1 MNIYEIK
8 RETQETE
15 PHFFTRKT
23 MKFFNQTLR
32 DFRVKR
38 QPDGR
43 YRISAPIRQSSRRR
57 GSEYF
62 HYDYSEDV
70 MAYTVRFY
78 NPLTKKLELEGD
90 FKRLLSHT
98 HQLLMR

>member
-8 RETQETE
+8 RETKETA
-15 PHFFTRKT
+15 PFFFSREN

-38 QPDGR
+38 QRDGR
-43 YRISAPIRQSSRRR
+43 VRISAPIRQSSRRR

-62 HYDYSEDV
+62 HYDYSQEV
-70 MAYTVRFY
+70 FAYTIRFY
-78 NPLTKKLELEGD
+78 NPETKELD
-90 FKRLLSHT
+90 
-98 HQLLMR
+98 MV

>member
-8 RETQETE
+8 RETQKTA
-15 PHFFTRKT
+15 PFFFNRAS

-43 YRISAPIRQSSRRR
+43 IRISAPIRQSSRRR

-62 HYDYSEDV
+62 HHDYSEDV
-70 MAYTVRFY
+70 MAYTIRFY
-78 NPLTKKLELEGD
+78 NPETKELD
-90 FKRLLSHT
+90 
-98 HQLLMR
+98 MR

>member
-8 RETQETE
+8 RETLKTE
-15 PHFFTRKT
+15 PFFFTRKT
-23 MKFFNQTLR
+23 MKFFNQTMK

-43 YRISAPIRQSSRRR
+43 TRISAPIYPYSRGR
-57 GSEYF
+57 GSRYF

-70 MAYTVRFY
+70 VSYTVRFY
-78 NPLTKKLELEGD
+78 NPETKGLDL
-90 FKRLLSHT
+90 
-98 HQLLMR
+98 Q